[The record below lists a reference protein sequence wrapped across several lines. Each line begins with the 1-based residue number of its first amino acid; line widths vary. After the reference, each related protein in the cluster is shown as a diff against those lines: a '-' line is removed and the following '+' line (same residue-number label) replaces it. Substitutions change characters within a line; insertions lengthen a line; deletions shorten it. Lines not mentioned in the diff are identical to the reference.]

1 MPRRDFRQREEG
13 IMNPVVLLLKPGEV
27 LFKEGDACNGVYI
40 VKQGDLEVFREK
52 DGSAVVLATMHPGDV
67 IGTTTIFSRESR
79 TASARAHT
87 AAQVV
92 HVSVDTVEGSFKN
105 LPVWVQAVLK
115 DSVARLKSSND
126 QLLEAKI
133 NEKKL
138 QQKAGTRYHFAA
150 QFSAFLGYAIR
161 AGLVKDEG
169 VELFPLKGVVE
180 RSESILQ
187 RRSDY
192 LEKLLDAFV
201 KGSLIKVQPDKKWG
215 RSIYSPNAA
224 LMEDFGNFVLQ
235 CAKTEGAGFVP
246 TKYHLLMSSLVRLA
260 KKPDFKDYYTKVEL
274 IEMLS
279 KESGKTI
286 TNELID
292 EFVKFRLLA
301 SVSGADKFSWSAVQI
316 QKRLIFES
324 TVRFVKEIREEE
336 MDNKAA

>member
-1 MPRRDFRQREEG
+1 MK
-13 IMNPVVLLLKPGEV
+13 PVMLMLKPGEI
-27 LFKEGDACNGVYI
+27 LFEEGDACNGVFI
-40 VKQGDLEVFREK
+40 VRQGDLEVFREK
-52 DGSAVVLATMHPGDV
+52 DGSVVVLATMHPGDV
-67 IGTTTIFSRESR
+67 LGTTSIFSRESR

-105 LPVWVQAVLK
+105 LPLWVQAVLK

-126 QLLEAKI
+126 HLLEAKI
-133 NEKKL
+133 IERKL
-138 QQKAGTRYHFAA
+138 QQKLGTRYHFAA

-161 AGLVKDEG
+161 AGLVNDEG
-169 VELFPLKGVVE
+169 IELFPLKGVVE
-180 RSESILQ
+180 RCESILQ

-201 KGSLIKVQPDKKWG
+201 KGSLIKIQPDKKWG
-215 RSIYSPNAA
+215 RSIYSPNAS

-246 TKYHLLMSSLVRLA
+246 TKYQLLMLAFVRLA
-260 KKPDFKDYYTKVEL
+260 KKADFKDYYSKAEL

-279 KESGKTI
+279 KESGKAI
-286 TNELID
+286 TSELVD
-292 EFVKFRLLA
+292 EFVKLRLLA
-301 SVSGADKFSWSAVQI
+301 SVSGADKFSWSAAQI

-324 TVRFVKEIREEE
+324 TVRFVKDIREEE
-336 MDNKAA
+336 LDNKAA